1 MNKSL
6 LDLFMKLVN
15 ALCDPLPPETSVQ
28 PHQQIVQDIEDTF
41 VNMQHLIN
49 VMRPAQAAMD
59 LKTILDR
66 QTMTRKEMTE
76 KLKDSV
82 RKAWDLIGDAAE
94 KLSEPSVQLSEQAT
108 VPLDVRVNKHNVQ
121 DVAAHGP
128 VTSPIQ
134 DERDKEDHQPS
145 QAQQLLQITQIAQD
159 PAL

>member
-6 LDLFMKLVN
+6 LQLFVKLVG
-15 ALCDPLPPETSVQ
+15 ALCEPLPPDADTQ

-66 QTMTRKEMTE
+66 QTTTRKDMTE
-76 KLKDSV
+76 KLRDSV
-82 RKAWDLIGDAAE
+82 RKAWDLIGEAAE
-94 KLSEPSVQLSEQAT
+94 KLSEPSVQLSEQAKVPVSVHSSRDSAKDT
-108 VPLDVRVNKHNVQ
+108 VMYEANTI
-121 DVAAHGP
+121 P
-128 VTSPIQ
+128 VGEEEEP
-134 DERDKEDHQPS
+134 EPS
-145 QAQQLLQITQIAQD
+145 QAELLAQITQIMQD